1 MNPHRRGTA
10 VIITAA
16 IASLLLAACGTS
28 TNSSSSSGG
37 GTQTTLKI
45 WDFSAEQVQFHKDIG
60 AQFTKEH
67 PNIKIEWRSITQAD
81 YMKTLPLAFQS
92 NQAPDMFY
100 WNATGLSE
108 LLDQKWIRPL
118 SPDGTVPADFTKR
131 WPDGSFLDGINMQD
145 GKTYGFPF
153 TENLYWGSGYMF
165 LNKQVFQQA
174 GLDVNNPPKTWTDL
188 KNACAQIKA
197 KTKAECIAA
206 PTKGEDM
213 QRIWYGLVSSVSTS
227 STDFFDYKTGKFNL
241 TAPGQLKTFA
251 FIQEL
256 KKAGYLAPGTNDKNF
271 SRQQFAAGQAGIY
284 FDGTWM
290 LSVWDSQGFSSDN
303 YVVAPRVDPD
313 EGQTGAGGRTYDGNK
328 YWVSSQTKHPDAAWT
343 FIQWMTD
350 PNGYF
355 VQQYYKNAF
364 GTLSYVDN
372 QKMVSHPVLKQIMQ
386 IGAKPGYRVQLP
398 EPLLKCPDIAKS
410 KAYVNALTKTPD
422 AEWEAMNEALVSG
435 QPLASVGAAIVK
447 QRQTALEEGL
457 EQEAA
462 SGLKVSMDCYTFPEW
477 DSTKDY
483 TSDMY
488 KS

>member
-1 MNPHRRGTA
+1 MNPHRPGTL
-10 VIITAA
+10 ITAA
-16 IASLLLAACGTS
+16 VASLLVAACGTS
-28 TNSSSSSGG
+28 SNSDRGG
-37 GTQTTLKI
+37 RGSQITLQI
-45 WDFSAEQVQFHKDIG
+45 WDFSAEQVNFHKDVG

-108 LLDQKWIRPL
+108 LLDQKWIAPL
-118 SPDGTVPADFTKR
+118 NPNGTVPADFAKR
-131 WPDGSFLDGINMQD
+131 WPDGSFLDGINTQD

-153 TENLYWGSGYMF
+153 SENLYWGSGYMF

-174 GLDVNNPPKTWTDL
+174 GLDINNPPKTWTDL
-188 KNACAQIKA
+188 RNACAQITS
-197 KTKAECIAA
+197 KTEAECIAA

-213 QRIWYGLVSSVSTS
+213 QRLWYGLISSVST
-227 STDFFDYKTGKFNL
+227 DEFFDYKTGKFNL
-241 TAPGQLKTFA
+241 TDPEQVKTFG
-251 FIQEL
+251 FMQEL

-290 LSVWDSQGFSSDN
+290 LSVFNSQGFGSDK

-313 EGQTGAGGRTYDGNK
+313 GGPTGAGGRQHDGNK
-328 YWVSSQTKHPDAAWT
+328 YWVSSQTKNPDAMWT

-355 VQQYYKNAF
+355 VKQYYKNAF
-364 GTLSYVDN
+364 GTLAYVDN
-372 QKMVSHPVLKQIMQ
+372 QKTVTDPVLKQIMQ

-398 EPLLKCPDIAKS
+398 EPLLKCPDLAKS
-410 KAYVNALTKTPD
+410 KAYVKALGKTPD
-422 AEWEAMNEALVSG
+422 GEWEAMSEALVSG

-447 QRQTALEEGL
+447 QRQTALEEEL
-457 EQEAA
+457 KKEAA
-462 SGLKVSMDCYTFPEW
+462 GGLKVSMDCYTFPDWEH
-477 DSTKDY
+477 TKDY
-483 TSDMY
+483 TPDMY
-488 KS
+488 KN